1 MKQMLAG
8 LLLAAVVTGFMCSE
22 EDKAKAQ
29 KPSSPVSLI
38 ESTSQFDRAVE
49 SAGRRLLVIDLYAD
63 WCMPC
68 RVLSPMLERL
78 ALEKRD
84 RATFYKID
92 VDRSPMLAEKF
103 MAQGIPLVV
112 FVKDGTV
119 VHSMAG
125 LQPAEAYAEAIDR
138 YAG

>member
-8 LLLAAVVTGFMCSE
+8 LLLAAVVTGLMCSE

-49 SAGRRLLVIDLYAD
+49 SAGHRLLVIDLYAD

-112 FVKDGTV
+112 FVKNGTV